1 MVTAGTHFK
10 HPKRPQFNMNPF
22 DILVVVI
29 VGYGLVRGLFRG
41 LVKEVA
47 SIIGVLGGFY
57 LAFSYYRNLGA
68 YLGWLTAKESYQL
81 IFGFLIIFCGV
92 LIMVAGLAMIIK
104 YLLKIVYMGWA
115 DRVGGVIFGLIK
127 GVLIVSIFF
136 LMLTAFLPKDV
147 GLMKNSLLA
156 PHIAWVS
163 ERLAK
168 VVSEE
173 MKANFTSRL
182 KDLKKAWKLIN

>member
-1 MVTAGTHFK
+1 
-10 HPKRPQFNMNPF
+10 MNPF
-22 DILVVVI
+22 DILVVII

-68 YLGWLTAKESYQL
+68 YLGWVTSNENYQL
-81 IFGFLIIFCGV
+81 IIGFLIIFCGV
-92 LIMVAGLAMIIK
+92 LIVVAGLAMIIK
-104 YLLKIVYMGWA
+104 YLLKIAFMGWA
-115 DRVGGVIFGLIK
+115 DRVGGVVFGLVK
-127 GVLIVSIFF
+127 GVLIVSILF
-136 LMLTAFLPKDV
+136 LMLTAFLPKDTE
-147 GLMKNSLLA
+147 LMKNSILA
-156 PHIAWVS
+156 PHISWVS

-168 VVSEE
+168 VVSKE